1 MTASELQHLLDGLPG
16 IQAII
21 DRVNTAPSSWQV
33 DGLAGP
39 AKSLL
44 VAHLTCIAPRQVL
57 FITYNF
63 DQAQRIADD
72 LLQFGLSAERVLQ
85 LPALENLLHSA
96 DVTDHNLL
104 GERITALCALASGES
119 CVVIGT
125 AEAMLQRTSPPQD
138 IIQPIFKLAVGQ
150 TVNPGQLALKLTRMG
165 YEACS
170 TVTLPG
176 TYSRRGGILDIFPSA
191 SSHPIRLEM
200 FGDDIESLR
209 IFDITTQRSIENI
222 TEFMVTPARE
232 IRLTPTSV
240 KRATDSIKTA
250 LAERVKELMGE
261 GKGEAAEALGARVE
275 ADLDHLAMGA
285 YFPDLENYLP
295 FLVPET
301 VCTLDYLKADG
312 LIVVDEPDS
321 IKTHWER
328 LETEI
333 TEIRNRQAERGELL
347 EAGLRAVPLYEG
359 LKRIYQWSSLTL
371 NQLPHSQEA
380 VSGSHHLN
388 FSSTTGETFR
398 SKLNFLASEAQ
409 NWIANKGRVV
419 ILTSQPHRL
428 NEICAE
434 LNLSVSQF
442 DLEHDGELKPGLY
455 VLEGTLRQG
464 FKWNELRL
472 NVITDAE
479 LFGSSR
485 PIVSRRRFSGA
496 VSVSSILDLREG
508 DYVVHIHHGIGI
520 YRGMT
525 RREVMGAERDYLLI
539 QYAEGDR
546 LYVPADQIDRVQRYI
561 GSDGVSP
568 TIHRI
573 GGSEWHRTTRK
584 VREQA
589 RDIAKDLIQIYAA
602 RLANQRNSYGDDT
615 PWQQEMEDAFPYEET
630 LDQRRAIQEVKGDL
644 ESSKPMDRLICG
656 DVGYGKTEVAIRAAF
671 KVVESGKQ
679 VVILCPT
686 TVLAA
691 QHLTTF
697 TERLAAYPV
706 RVELLS
712 RFRSRQEQAKTIEG
726 LKSGAVD
733 IVVGTHRL
741 LAKDVVF
748 KNLGLVIIDE
758 EQRFG
763 VAHKERLKKL
773 RATVDVLT
781 LSATPIPRT
790 LSMALSGLREMSV
803 IEEPPAGRMPIITYC
818 REYDDE
824 LIRDAILREIEREG
838 QVYYVYNRV
847 ENIAH
852 VAQRLQR
859 LVPDARIRI
868 GHGQMSEDEL
878 EKVMLDFYHHE
889 CDVLVCTTIIENG
902 LDIPNVNTIIVE
914 NADRL
919 GLAQLYQL
927 RGRVGRSSRQAY
939 AYLLYR
945 AHKRLTDTAEKR
957 LMAIKEFTALGTGY
971 QLALRDLEI
980 RGAGNLLGAEQHGAM
995 AAVGFDL
1002 YCQILAQAVGE
1013 MRGDENIEQD
1023 PLPPVD
1029 LPVTAH
1035 IPDDYIPSEAE
1046 RIYFYKRISGIAS
1059 SEEITAIQEE
1069 MEDRFGDP
1077 PHPVWNALAVLR
1089 LRLRARDTGIVAI
1102 KGERYGAT
1110 CRFAPQVRLSAEA
1123 VRQLN
1128 SSFRGHRFTADSLTI
1143 PYSSAN
1149 VLNEVERIVEV
1160 IHRAINADTPPAP
1173 AQKVSYAMAGR
1184 RS

>member
-1 MTASELQHLLDGLPG
+1 MTASELHHLLDRLPG
-16 IQAII
+16 VQPIKDCINATPY
-21 DRVNTAPSSWQV
+21 NCQV

-44 VAHLTCIAPRQVL
+44 VAHLTRVAARQVL
-57 FITYNF
+57 FITYNN
-63 DQAQRIADD
+63 DQAQRVADD
-72 LLQFGLSAERVLQ
+72 LLQFGLPAEQVL
-85 LPALENLLHSA
+85 LIPAPENLLHSA
-96 DVTDHNLL
+96 DVTDRNLL

-119 CVVIGT
+119 CVVVGT
-125 AEAMLQRTSPPQD
+125 AEAILQRTSPPQD
-138 IIQPIFKLAVGQ
+138 IIRPIFKLAIGQ
-150 TVNPGQLALKLTRMG
+150 AVKPDELSRNLTRMG

-176 TYSRRGGILDIFPSA
+176 TYSRRGGILDIFPTA

-200 FGDDIESLR
+200 FGDEIESLR
-209 IFDITTQRSIENI
+209 VFDISTQRSIENVA
-222 TEFMVTPARE
+222 EMMVTPARE
-232 IRLTPTSV
+232 IRLTSSCV
-240 KRATDSIKTA
+240 KRAIDSIKTA
-250 LAERVKELMGE
+250 LAERVKELMVE
-261 GKGEAAEALGARVE
+261 GKSEAAEVLSARVE

-285 YFPDLENYLP
+285 YFPDIENYLP

-301 VCTLDYLKADG
+301 VCALDYLKADG
-312 LIVVDEPDS
+312 LIVVDEPDFIQS
-321 IKTHWER
+321 HWER
-328 LETEI
+328 LESEI
-333 TEIRNRQAERGELL
+333 TEIHNRQVERGELL
-347 EAGLRAVPLYEG
+347 GASRCAIPLDEG
-359 LKRIYQWSSLTL
+359 LKRIHQWSSLTL
-371 NQLPHSQEA
+371 NQLPHTQKS
-380 VSGSHHLN
+380 VSPSNTIH
-388 FSSTTGETFR
+388 FSSTIGETFR
-398 SKLNFLASEAQ
+398 SKLNFLAGEAQ
-409 NWIANKGRVV
+409 NWIANEGRVV

-434 LNLSVSQF
+434 FNLPVNSF
-442 DLEHDGELKPGLY
+442 DLEQAGDLKPGLY

-539 QYAEGDR
+539 EYAEGDR
-546 LYVPADQIDRVQRYI
+546 LFVPADQIDRVQRYI
-561 GSDGVSP
+561 GTDGVNP

-589 RDIAKDLIQIYAA
+589 RYIAKDLIQIYAA
-602 RLANQRNSYGDDT
+602 RLANQRDSYGDDT

-630 LDQRRAIQEVKGDL
+630 LDQRSAIQEVKGDL
-644 ESSKPMDRLICG
+644 ESNKPMDRLICG

-671 KVVESGKQ
+671 KVAESGKQ
-679 VVILCPT
+679 VAVLCPT

-712 RFRSRQEQAKTIEG
+712 RFRSRQEQTKTIEG

-741 LAKDVVF
+741 LAKDVIF

-773 RATVDVLT
+773 RTTVDVLT

-818 REYDDE
+818 REHDDE

-847 ENIAH
+847 ENIAY

-889 CDVLVCTTIIENG
+889 YDMLVCTTIIENG

-1013 MRGDENIEQD
+1013 VRGDENAEQD

-1046 RIYFYKRISGIAS
+1046 RIYFYKRISGMS
-1059 SEEITAIQEE
+1059 TDDEITAIQEE
-1069 MEDRFGDP
+1069 MEDRYGDP

-1089 LRLRARDTGIVAI
+1089 LRMRARETGIMAI

-1110 CRFAPQVRLSAEA
+1110 CRFSPQVRLSAEA
-1123 VRQLN
+1123 VRLLN

-1149 VLNEVERIVEV
+1149 VLSEVERMVDV
-1160 IHRAINADTPPAP
+1160 IYRAINADTTPPP
-1173 AQKVSYAMAGR
+1173 AQKISYVMAGR